1 MDERLKN
8 QLLSEIGA
16 INATLRAFKLNAGTK
31 PAWAIVGGD
40 QLVLYGMRAA
50 AGQAISEIERRLPE
64 ISEAISNK
72 RKAKTLVRLL
82 RHPLRLEV
90 THPHRKPLL
99 WNAEALTGAPD
110 TMLLGRTYDGAA
122 RDLWHHFGDAPH
134 VLVAGT
140 TGAGKSVAMLNMLLP
155 LCYNTSPDDLRILL
169 IDMKN
174 TDLVPLAR
182 LPHTDVLATTI
193 SRASA
198 VLDDAVKK
206 MLRRQAKRV
215 AMPRL
220 LIVIDEY
227 ADLTADADCM
237 RLVGELVCKGRSA
250 SINLL
255 VATQHPT
262 GKAMG
267 DSTIKNNFAARC
279 VGLVADASAASC
291 AAGRPGTHAELLPG
305 KGAFLY
311 VTGLD
316 CIRYQ
321 SYLLDEVASESLITR
336 IGRKWRSVVIP
347 NASTK
352 SSTDCSTKSNISL
365 LPSGSSAVEAR
376 VEARVEAFVEQ
387 SVEPIRDEIDVIAD
401 TIREA
406 WGQGASMN
414 KLSNVAFGKNYG
426 GNYKTKIDLAV
437 KRLGETIA
445 PVVDTKIIRLPRRAA
460 GGD

>member
-1 MDERLKN
+1 MNKLHA
-8 QLLSEIGA
+8 QLTTEIEA
-16 INATLRAFKLNAGTK
+16 INATLNAFNLNASTHERGVV
-31 PAWAIVGGD
+31 VGGD
-40 QLVLYGMRAA
+40 QLVLYSLRAV
-50 AGQAISEIERRLPE
+50 AGQAISDVEKRLPE
-64 ISEAISNK
+64 LSEAISRK
-72 RKAKTLVRLL
+72 RKTKTLVRLL
-82 RHPLRLEV
+82 RYPLRLEV
-90 THPHRKPLL
+90 THPFRKPLL
-99 WNAEALTGAPD
+99 WNAEALTGAPH
-110 TMLLGRTYDGAA
+110 TMLLGRTYDGGA
-122 RDLWHHFGDAPH
+122 RDLHHSFDDAPH

-155 LCYNTSPDDLRILL
+155 LCWNTSPGDLRILL

-182 LPHTDVLATTI
+182 LPHADVLATTI
-193 SRASA
+193 SRAST
-198 VLDDAVKK
+198 VLADAVNE
-206 MLRRQAKRV
+206 MARRQTKRV
-215 AMPRL
+215 TMPRL

-250 SINLL
+250 NINLL

-321 SYLLDEVASESLITR
+321 SYLLDEVTSESLITR
-336 IGRKWRSVVIP
+336 IGRKWRGVT
-347 NASTK
+347 STTF
-352 SSTDCSTKSNISL
+352 STAQEFPVFTRV
-365 LPSGSSAVEAR
+365 SSAVEP
-376 VEARVEAFVEQ
+376 
-387 SVEPIRDEIDVIAD
+387 SVESPVELPVEDEIGRMVAML
-401 TIREA
+401 RSVYVPGMSKSA
-406 WGQGASMN
+406 ASQA
-414 KLSNVAFGKNYG
+414 AFGKPFA
-426 GNYKTKIDLAV
+426 GNTWTAKINQALDRMLAEPLAV
-437 KRLGETIA
+437 
-445 PVVDTKIIRLPRRAA
+445 DNKIIKLRRV
-460 GGD
+460 GV